1 MTVHHLKVSCRIQAL
16 WYNVLSKYIY
26 IYIYIYGIMVNHQC
40 VLYIGWH
47 RHREVE
53 AALWLGE

>member
-1 MTVHHLKVSCRIQAL
+1 MTVHHQKVSCRIQAL

-26 IYIYIYGIMVNHQC
+26 GIMVNHQC
-40 VLYIGWH
+40 VLYIEWH